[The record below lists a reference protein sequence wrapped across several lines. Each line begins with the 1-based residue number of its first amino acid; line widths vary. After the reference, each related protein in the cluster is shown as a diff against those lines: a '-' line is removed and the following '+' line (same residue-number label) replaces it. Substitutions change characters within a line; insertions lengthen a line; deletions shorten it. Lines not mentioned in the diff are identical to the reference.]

1 MTLTLDVRG
10 RAMNK
15 EILLVVEAVSNEKGV
30 DREVIFQAI
39 EAALETAT
47 KKKANQEIDVKV
59 EINRKTGDYETTR
72 RYLVIDDDTEV
83 VHDETL
89 PLITIQLEDAVKKQP
104 NIKVG
109 EYIEEP
115 MESVEFGRIAAQKAK
130 QVIIQKVL
138 EAERAQIVS
147 IYKEKIGQLI
157 VGTVKKAI
165 RDFIVLDLGANAEA
179 ILLRTEMI
187 PHEAVRVGDRVRA
200 YLYDIT
206 TSSGKSPQILVSR
219 TRPAMLMELFKIEV
233 PEIGEELIEIKA
245 AARDPGSRA
254 KIAVK
259 TNDGRIDPIG
269 ACVGMRGARVQAVS
283 GELCG
288 ERIDIVLWD
297 DNPAQ
302 LVINAMA
309 PAEVASILVDEDTHT
324 MDLAVKADEL
334 SQAIGRHG
342 QNVRLASDLTGWT
355 LNVMSEE
362 DAKAKSAKEG
372 EQILNLFQEKLTVD
386 ETIAQILVDE
396 GFSSL
401 EEIAY
406 VPVTELLEVDDFN
419 EEIVNKLREA
429 AKAALLTQAIANE
442 QALETEPAADLLSM
456 EGMDKHTAY
465 KLANHGIVTREDLAE
480 QSVDDLLDIGEF
492 TQETAAKLIMT
503 ARKIWFDDVSDQ
515 EQETKGG

>member
-1 MTLTLDVRG
+1 
-10 RAMNK
+10 MNK

-47 KKKANQEIDVKV
+47 KKKAENEINVKV
-59 EINRKTGDYETTR
+59 DINRKTGDYSTTR
-72 RYLVIDDDTEV
+72 RWLIIPDEEAGSDTDDGGLATLLLGEV
-83 VHDETL
+83 QE
-89 PLITIQLEDAVKKQP
+89 QNANAKA
-104 NIKVG
+104 G

-138 EAERAQIVS
+138 EAERAQIVNA
-147 IYKEKIGQLI
+147 YKEKIGQLI
-157 VGTVKKAI
+157 LGTVKRVT
-165 RDFIVLDLGANAEA
+165 RDFIVLDMGNNAEA
-179 ILLRTEMI
+179 LLPRTEMI
-187 PHEAVRVGDRVRA
+187 PHEAVRVGDRIRS
-200 YLYDIT
+200 YLYDIQT
-206 TSSGKSPQILVSR
+206 DGVKSPQILISR
-219 TRPAMLMELFKIEV
+219 TRPDMLIELFKIEV
-233 PEIGEELIEIKA
+233 PEIGEDLIEIKA

-269 ACVGMRGARVQAVS
+269 ACVGMRGSRVQAVS

-309 PAEVASILVDEDTHT
+309 PAEVASIVVDEDTHT
-324 MDLAVKADEL
+324 MDIAVKADQL

-355 LNVMSEE
+355 LNVMTEE
-362 DAKAKSAKEG
+362 DAQAKSSAEG
-372 EQILNLFQEKLTVD
+372 EKILQLFADKLGVD
-386 ETIAQILVDE
+386 ENVAIALTNE
-396 GFSSL
+396 GFTSL

-406 VPVTELLEVDDFN
+406 VPVQELLEIDGFDQGLVN
-419 EEIVNKLREA
+419 ELRER
-429 AKAALLTQAIANE
+429 AKAALLTQAIAKE
-442 QALETEPAADLLSM
+442 QALEVEPAADLLDM
-456 EGMDKHTAY
+456 EGMDKDTAY
-465 KLANHGIVTREDLAE
+465 QLASHGVVTREDLAE
-480 QSVDDLLDIGEF
+480 QSVDDLLEF
-492 TQETAAKLIMT
+492 GGFNEDRAAKLIMT
-503 ARKIWFDDVSDQ
+503 ARKIWFD
-515 EQETKGG
+515 E

>member
-1 MTLTLDVRG
+1 
-10 RAMNK
+10 MNK

-47 KKKANQEIDVKV
+47 KKKAEEEINVKV
-59 EINRKTGDYETTR
+59 EINRKTGDYSTWR
-72 RYLVIDDDTEV
+72 RWRVIDDANEEEEGDG
-83 VHDETL
+83 TL
-89 PLITIQLEDAVKKQP
+89 TTMTLSEAKQRDVAAK
-104 NIKVG
+104 IG
-109 EYIEEP
+109 EYVLEP

-138 EAERAQIVS
+138 EAERAQMVNA
-147 IYKEKIGQLI
+147 YKEKLGQLI
-157 VGTVKKAI
+157 MGTVKKVT
-165 RDFIVLDLGANAEA
+165 RDFIVLDMGNNAEA
-179 ILLRTEMI
+179 LLPRSEMI

-200 YLYDIT
+200 YLYEIHSDG
-206 TSSGKSPQILVSR
+206 GKTPQILISR
-219 TRPAMLMELFKIEV
+219 TRPEMLMELFKIEV

-269 ACVGMRGARVQAVS
+269 ACVGMRGSRVQAVS
-283 GELCG
+283 GELGG

-309 PAEVASILVDEDTHT
+309 PAEVASIVVDEDTHT
-324 MDLAVKADEL
+324 MDIAVKADQL

-342 QNVRLASDLTGWT
+342 QNVRLASELTGWT
-355 LNVMSEE
+355 LNVMTEE
-362 DAKAKSAKEG
+362 EAHAKSSAEG
-372 EQILNLFQEKLTVD
+372 EKVFKLFEEKLGVD
-386 ETIAQILVDE
+386 ENVAEMLTNE

-406 VPVTELLEVDDFN
+406 VPVQELLEIDGFDQTL
-419 EEIVNKLREA
+419 VNTLRER
-429 AKAALLTQAIANE
+429 AKAALLTQAIAEE
-442 QALETEPAADLLSM
+442 QALEVEPAQDLLEM
-456 EGMDKHTAY
+456 EGMDKHMAY
-465 KLANHGIVTREDLAE
+465 ILASHGVVSRENLAE
-480 QSVDDLLDIGEF
+480 QSVDDLLDIGEIDE
-492 TQETAAKLIMT
+492 ETAAKLIMT
-503 ARKIWFDDVSDQ
+503 ARKIWFD
-515 EQETKGG
+515 E